1 MKEKAKKIF
10 EIVITIL
17 IIVFAILWY
26 PWFTSVNEHGETVC
40 TNIFGKVSRCN

>member
-10 EIVITIL
+10 DILITIA

-26 PWFTSVNEHGETVC
+26 PWFVSVNEHGETVC
-40 TNIFGKVSRCN
+40 SNIFGKVSRCD

>member
-26 PWFTSVNEHGETVC
+26 PWFVSVEDGKTTC
-40 TNIFGKVSRCN
+40 RNIFGKTMICR